1 MRTNKTI
8 AVLRALI
15 DAKKPLSRREIRIA
29 AGLPDDS
36 EVTRPIRD
44 FRKEPYGPSIER
56 TDIYYDGVRVSRY
69 KIAAHSYGRA
79 LACLRER
86 AAR

>member
-1 MRTNKTI
+1 MRINKTI

-15 DAKKPLSRREIRIA
+15 DAKEPLSRREIRIA

-44 FRKEPYGPSIER
+44 FRKEPYGLEILR
-56 TDIYYDGVRVSRY
+56 TDIYPDGVRIARY
-69 KIAAHSYGRA
+69 QIAAESYGRA

-86 AAR
+86 TA